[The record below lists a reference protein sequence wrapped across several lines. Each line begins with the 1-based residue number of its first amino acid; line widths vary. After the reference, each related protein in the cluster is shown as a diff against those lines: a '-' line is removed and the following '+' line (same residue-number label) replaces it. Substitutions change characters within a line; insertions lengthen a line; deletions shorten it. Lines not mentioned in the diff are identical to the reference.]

1 MPKKAAEAADFIKQC
16 PRRLG
21 TIATLGRQTPD
32 QPVRV
37 FCHDESR
44 LGLHLPTRRR
54 VTGFGVKPL
63 QIVEPLY
70 ESYWL
75 YAAVEPTTG
84 DAFWWEWSCLDADCF
99 SLFLQKFGQHYA
111 ESLNIVLLDQA
122 PAHVAQHVQVPENVV
137 LVWLP
142 AYSPELNP
150 VERLWEDLKARIDV
164 MDARVRASLSA
175 LQAHVASIVQRYTAA
190 TIASL
195 TGYAYLVEAVYDL

>member
-1 MPKKAAEAADFIKQC
+1 VKQC

-21 TIATLGRQTPD
+21 TIATLGRQTPQ

-37 FCHDESR
+37 FCQDESR
-44 LGLHLPTRRR
+44 LGLQLPIHRRL
-54 VTGFGVKPL
+54 TGYGVKPV

-70 ESYWL
+70 EYYWL

-84 DAFWWEWSCLDADCF
+84 DAFWWELPCLDADCF
-99 SLFLQKFGQHYA
+99 TVFLRQFGHHYA

-122 PAHVAQHVQVPENVV
+122 PAHVAHRVAVPDNVV

-150 VERLWEDLKARIDV
+150 VERLWEDLKHRIDV
-164 MDARVRASLSA
+164 LDARVRTSLAA
-175 LQAHVASIVQRYTAA
+175 LQAHVADIVRRYTTEA
-190 TIASL
+190 IASL
-195 TGYAYLVEAVYDL
+195 TGYAYLVEAIHALSF

>member
-1 MPKKAAEAADFIKQC
+1 
-16 PRRLG
+16 
-21 TIATLGRQTPD
+21 
-32 QPVRV
+32 
-37 FCHDESR
+37 
-44 LGLHLPTRRR
+44 
-54 VTGFGVKPL
+54 VTGLGVQPL

-99 SLFLQKFGQHYA
+99 NLFLHKLGHHYT
-111 ESLNIVLLDQA
+111 ESLNIVLLDHA
-122 PAHVAQHVQVPENVV
+122 PAHVAQRVQMPANVV
-137 LVWLP
+137 LVWFP

-175 LQAHVASIVQRYTAA
+175 LQEHVASIVQRYTAA

-195 TGYAYLVEAVYDL
+195 TGYAYLVEAVHDL